1 MKVKSFAA
9 DGHYNDT
16 ISKYRH
22 SSSWITGW
30 IEFELNH
37 DKTSI
42 EWIQIWNEVQGKG
55 VIACTVAY
63 LSFSSVNHIN
73 VHDICTLEKSLC
85 CRSVSQQNHVF
96 VPPIKLEILLY
107 YDLPSCRSIWSNI
120 WLQQFWRYIMLRLPD
135 SHVSF
140 ISSFV
145 FPPWKLPAVKYRLHK
160 TMNLVRQKRLR

>member
-16 ISKYRH
+16 VSKYWR

-30 IEFELNH
+30 IEFEPNH

-42 EWIQIWNEVQGKG
+42 DWIQIWNEVQGKG

-63 LSFSSVNHIN
+63 LSFSSMNHIN
-73 VHDICTLEKSLC
+73 VHNICTLEKSLC

-96 VPPIKLEILLY
+96 APPIKLEILLY

-120 WLQQFWRYIMLRLPD
+120 WLQQFWRYIMLRLPWQ
-135 SHVSF
+135 SRQLHLFFRFSPLKITSCK
-140 ISSFV
+140 IST
-145 FPPWKLPAVKYRLHK
+145 A
-160 TMNLVRQKRLR
+160 

>member
-16 ISKYRH
+16 ISKYRR

-30 IEFELNH
+30 IEFEFNH

-63 LSFSSVNHIN
+63 LSFSSMNHIN
-73 VHDICTLEKSLC
+73 VHNICTLEKSLC

-96 VPPIKLEILLY
+96 VPPIKLEILLC

-120 WLQQFWRYIMLRLPD
+120 WLQQFWRYIMLRLPWQ
-135 SHVSF
+135 SRQLHLFLCFSPLKITSCK
-140 ISSFV
+140 IST
-145 FPPWKLPAVKYRLHK
+145 A
-160 TMNLVRQKRLR
+160 